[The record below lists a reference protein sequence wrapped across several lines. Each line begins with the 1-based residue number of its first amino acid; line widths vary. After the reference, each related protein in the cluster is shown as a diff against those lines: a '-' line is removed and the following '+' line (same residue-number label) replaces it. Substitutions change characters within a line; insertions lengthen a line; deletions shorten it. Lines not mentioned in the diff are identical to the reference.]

1 MRNPYDVL
9 GVPKTATIEEI
20 KQAYRAGAKKYHP
33 DMNPGNDNAVELF
46 KEVQFAYEQIGDPV
60 KRAQYDSGH
69 VNFRRGRS
77 SGFTTSNPGPSPGFS
92 FEEVVSEFFGGSKV
106 KGRNIT
112 VRIEIELKDVLTGCK
127 KYIKL
132 KKRKPCESCR
142 GEGIESFKTCN
153 ACTGT
158 GFVQMFDAP
167 FEMQHFCKSCKGTGK
182 WDIVKCSDCAGTGLL
197 PGFFESDLE
206 VNVPPGIENGMQI
219 RYNGQGEQ
227 ATKAGGQTGDA
238 IIFILVKEH
247 SVFSRENQNLLIEVP
262 VSYTQLV
269 LGGEIE
275 VPTLAEGIIK
285 VKIPPGSQ
293 SNTKFRIKGRGLPY
307 RQGIGDLIATVKV
320 EIPKTPDL
328 EYQEVLSQLAIHEQ
342 RIVTPRREHWNQKVQ
357 TEVKQA
363 K

>member
-1 MRNPYDVL
+1 MRNPYEVL
-9 GVPKTATIEEI
+9 GVPKTATAEEI
-20 KQAYRAGAKKYHP
+20 KQAYRAGARKHHP
-33 DMNPGNDNAVELF
+33 DMNPGDDGAAERF
-46 KEVQFAYEQIGDPV
+46 KEVQSAYDQIGDPV

-69 VNFRRGRS
+69 MNFRRRGRS
-77 SGFTTSNPGPSPGFS
+77 SGSATPNPGPPPGFS
-92 FEEVVSEFFGGSKV
+92 FEEVMSEFFGGSKV

-127 KYIKL
+127 KYVKL

-142 GEGIESFKTCN
+142 GEGVESFKTCN
-153 ACTGT
+153 ACAGA

-167 FEMQHFCKSCKGTGK
+167 FEMRHPCKSCGGTGK

-206 VNVPPGIENGMQI
+206 VNIPPGIESGMQI

-227 ATKAGGQTGDA
+227 STKIGGQTGDA
-238 IIFILVKEH
+238 IVFILVKEH
-247 SVFSRENQNLLIEVP
+247 PIFSRENQNITVEVP

-275 VPTLAEGIIK
+275 VPTLGEGIIK
-285 VKIPPGSQ
+285 VKVPPGSQ
-293 SNTKFRIKGRGLPY
+293 SHTKFRIKGRGLPCGH
-307 RQGIGDLIATVKV
+307 GIGDLIATVKV
-320 EIPKTPDL
+320 EIPKTPDP
-328 EYQEVLSQLAIHEQ
+328 EYQEVLERLAAQEQ
-342 RIVTPRREHWNQKVQ
+342 RIVTPRREHWSQKVR
-357 TEVKQA
+357 TEA